1 MDVLAF
7 LEFSLMGW
15 EVNGIAY
22 VGGSFAFFVQ
32 NIGLVCQEMDK
43 LKSFFLVLV
52 VSHLTQKFYLLPTV
66 T

>member
-1 MDVLAF
+1 
-7 LEFSLMGW
+7 MGW